1 MMIKSFACAL
11 DGIEAQLITIEINVN
26 RGAKI
31 YMVGLPDNAIKES
44 HQRMA
49 AALKNV
55 GYKLPIKEITINLA
69 PADIKKE
76 GSAYDLT
83 IAIGVL
89 AATNQLSETK
99 SISNYII
106 MGELALDGNL
116 RPIKGVLPIA
126 MYAKKAGFKGII
138 LPIENQNEAALVQG
152 LDVLGASNIKD
163 VINHFNK
170 KELILAHKYIP
181 RKEEDTLLNN
191 IDFSDVKGQ
200 ENVKRALE
208 IAAAGGHNIILIGPP
223 GSGKSMLAKRMATI

>member
-1 MMIKSFACAL
+1 MIKSFACAL

-55 GYKLPIKEITINLA
+55 GYKLPIKEIIINLA

-99 SISNYII
+99 SI
-106 MGELALDGNL
+106 
-116 RPIKGVLPIA
+116 R
-126 MYAKKAGFKGII
+126 
-138 LPIENQNEAALVQG
+138 
-152 LDVLGASNIKD
+152 
-163 VINHFNK
+163 
-170 KELILAHKYIP
+170 
-181 RKEEDTLLNN
+181 
-191 IDFSDVKGQ
+191 
-200 ENVKRALE
+200 
-208 IAAAGGHNIILIGPP
+208 
-223 GSGKSMLAKRMATI
+223 